1 MIRDAIGG
9 VTQRSAGRSAYVG
22 LFYVA
27 LVLRLL
33 VPLTTGGLAGAFG
46 YDASVYYASGAAL
59 VHARV
64 PYRDF
69 ILLHPPGA
77 MLATAPAAWV
87 GSWTSDQ
94 AGFAVVTMLFAA
106 AGAANAVLVAAIAR
120 RLGLSRGASM
130 VGGLFYAAW
139 FGAVHA
145 EYQSRLEPLAN
156 FLLLCGLLGYA
167 GIGRRHG
174 RRAAILCGAGLGAA
188 ACVKVWYAVPLAV
201 VVGWL
206 LVVDRRRWAAGRV
219 ALGAVAAITVIC
231 GPFLALAPTAMW
243 EMVISWQL
251 GRDQSNSLR
260 QVLMLQRLPDAIPSW
275 WLAVAIDGVVLI
287 VAALLV
293 VLARRVPT
301 ARLPVALVFAQAAV
315 LVAAP
320 SFLFFYLDLLTPA
333 GALCVAAGAMWRPA
347 PRRRMIDR
355 VAART
360 VASAA
365 VVVVVGVL
373 LAPAVGLW
381 YGRGSSVG
389 RFPSQQLAPAVR
401 HSRCVMSDSP
411 MGLIV
416 LNSLSRNLANGCS
429 NWVDVTGRTYAPDM
443 AVRRPDGQRIPR
455 DANLVWQRAL
465 RDYLLSGDAIIIRR
479 ATDTGMSPGTWEAI
493 RGGGVLAAQDGQ
505 VVYRVNRRSSS
516 HSRARYAV
524 RLTSRF
530 SGERRPRAG
539 VWPRCCSDR
548 RGLGTTQPTRRR
560 EADRRGPPRRSASV
574 SGIRARV
581 LPLGRCDVLHPAR
594 RAAVRQECVT
604 DQGVM
609 RCLRRCRCGS
619 RRQPRRHLIV
629 LGTSTMPVLPTVLPN

>member
-1 MIRDAIGG
+1 VIRDAIGG
-9 VTQRSAGRSAYVG
+9 VTQRWAGRFAYVG
-22 LFYVA
+22 LFGVA

-87 GSWTSDQ
+87 GSLTNDQ

-130 VGGLFYAAW
+130 VGGLFYAVW

-206 LVVDRRRWAAGRV
+206 LVVHRRRWAAGRV

-231 GPFLALAPTAMW
+231 GPFLALAPSAMW

-275 WLAVAIDGVVLI
+275 WLVVAIDGVVLI

-301 ARLPVALVFAQAAV
+301 ARLPVTLVFAQAAV
-315 LVAAP
+315 VVAAP
-320 SFLFFYLDLLTPA
+320 SFLFFYFDFLTPA
-333 GALCVAAGAMWRPA
+333 GALCVAAGAAWRPA

-365 VVVVVGVL
+365 VVVVVAVL
-373 LAPAVGLW
+373 LATALGLW

-443 AVRRPDGQRIPR
+443 AVRRPDGQRVPR

-465 RDYLLSGDAIIIRR
+465 RDYLLSGDAVIIRR
-479 ATDTGMSPGTWEAI
+479 ATDSGMSPDTWEAI
-493 RGGGVLAAQDGQ
+493 RSGGVLAAHDGQ
-505 VVYRVNRRSSS
+505 VVYRANWRSSS
-516 HSRARYAV
+516 HFRARC
-524 RLTSRF
+524 
-530 SGERRPRAG
+530 SG
-539 VWPRCCSDR
+539 
-548 RGLGTTQPTRRR
+548 
-560 EADRRGPPRRSASV
+560 
-574 SGIRARV
+574 
-581 LPLGRCDVLHPAR
+581 
-594 RAAVRQECVT
+594 
-604 DQGVM
+604 
-609 RCLRRCRCGS
+609 
-619 RRQPRRHLIV
+619 
-629 LGTSTMPVLPTVLPN
+629 

>member
-77 MLATAPAAWV
+77 VLATAPAAWV
-87 GSWTSDQ
+87 GSLTSDQ

-130 VGGLFYAAW
+130 VGGLFYAVW

-206 LVVDRRRWAAGRV
+206 LVVHRRRWAAGRV

-231 GPFLALAPTAMW
+231 GPFLALAPSAMW

-293 VLARRVPT
+293 VWARRVPT

-320 SFLFFYLDLLTPA
+320 SFMFFYLDFLTPA

-355 VAART
+355 VAVRT

-365 VVVVVGVL
+365 VVVVVAVL

-389 RFPSQQLAPAVR
+389 RFPSQQLAPAVG

-429 NWVDVTGRTYAPDM
+429 NWVDVTGRSYAPDM
-443 AVRRPDGQRIPR
+443 AVRRPDGQRVPR

-465 RDYLLSGDAIIIRR
+465 RDYLLSGDAVIIRR
-479 ATDTGMSPGTWEAI
+479 ATDSGMSPGTWEAI

-505 VVYRVNRRSSS
+505 VVYRVNRRSSC
-516 HSRARYAV
+516 HSRARHAV
-524 RLTSRF
+524 RLTSRPHAA
-530 SGERRPRAG
+530 STSSRGATPRVDEANARMRPEGTRNLLAAAEAAG
-539 VWPRCCSDR
+539 
-548 RGLGTTQPTRRR
+548 
-560 EADRRGPPRRSASV
+560 ASHFV
-574 SGIRARV
+574 AQSIAWH
-581 LPLGRCDVLHPAR
+581 LPGDA
-594 RAAVRQECVT
+594 CV
-604 DQGVM
+604 
-609 RCLRRCRCGS
+609 
-619 RRQPRRHLIV
+619 
-629 LGTSTMPVLPTVLPN
+629 